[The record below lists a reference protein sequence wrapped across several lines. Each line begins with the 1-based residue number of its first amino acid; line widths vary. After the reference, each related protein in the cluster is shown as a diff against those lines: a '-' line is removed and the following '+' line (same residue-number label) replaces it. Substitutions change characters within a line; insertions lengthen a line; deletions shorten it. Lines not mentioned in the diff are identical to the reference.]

1 MAGPISPNEARLA
14 NPIPDAVYEA
24 FNELI
29 VERDGIVYQDEV
41 VERILLKM
49 PELESDRSIYKKGWL
64 NVEEAYRE
72 KGWDVTYDKPGYNE
86 TYRALFVFSK
96 RRS

>member
-1 MAGPISPNEARLA
+1 
-14 NPIPDAVYEA
+14 
-24 FNELI
+24 
-29 VERDGIVYQDEV
+29 
-41 VERILLKM
+41 M

-72 KGWDVTYDKPGYNE
+72 KGWDVTYDKSGYNE